1 MLLHTCFL
9 KTAFLCSETSG
20 DAGTCFDQKA
30 SAAHLRN
37 RLVSTCEAN
46 LNKFDEAVLVKVPGG
61 KIDSWSGFH
70 TIISSTVRTPSDA
83 LTTLVTLG
91 LICITWMHCRPRDFS
106 YKTKSLLNTIS
117 DMNSLNSAPPSPL
130 PSVYSPWDQ
139 SGWRCE
145 RGRCR
150 CSRSRQRGELHRPS
164 RTSRARLT
172 HGARMHAASA
182 GVAAVAVPG
191 RCFPNWEITNCG
203 TNMADIIA
211 HKAGRS
217 QLPCL
222 NRRIQLVL
230 HGLDIFSFFFANLY
244 LAALWQQRTKDHAG
258 SASAG
263 TISQF

>member
-1 MLLHTCFL
+1 
-9 KTAFLCSETSG
+9 
-20 DAGTCFDQKA
+20 
-30 SAAHLRN
+30 
-37 RLVSTCEAN
+37 
-46 LNKFDEAVLVKVPGG
+46 
-61 KIDSWSGFH
+61 
-70 TIISSTVRTPSDA
+70 
-83 LTTLVTLG
+83 
-91 LICITWMHCRPRDFS
+91 MHCRPRDFS

-172 HGARMHAASA
+172 HGARMHVASA

-191 RCFPNWEITNCG
+191 RCFPNREITDCG

-211 HKAGRS
+211 HKAGHSHR
-217 QLPCL
+217 
-222 NRRIQLVL
+222 VL
-230 HGLDIFSFFFANLY
+230 TAGFSLCFMGLTFFLFFANLC
-244 LAALWQQRTKDHAG
+244 LAAPWLQWTKDHAG
-258 SASAG
+258 SASARH
-263 TISQF
+263 TVTVLISPLIVLISVVLLEI